1 MGITV
6 SFIFCLLSG
15 IVCFW
20 LFGNVSIG
28 LKQFKER
35 GELSL
40 CTQHYL

>member
-15 IVCFW
+15 IVCFC
-20 LFGNVSIG
+20 FGNVSIG